1 MPLAVKDLV
10 MDVAITDFAEQR
22 CEVLYSGPSHIPFT
36 IDKDRYKKAENGVR
50 LHLSLMGETRPA
62 LSPLSVDVAADR
74 EYRVYRYDW
83 VVGIGG
89 LGDWDWKSKLRSE
102 ALVVQVVMRPQ
113 ASNIGCTCVAAKLNV
128 LPPSRDTSTWFER
141 HPDII
146 AQLTKRAGGL
156 AEAAGIPFIGSA
168 TKLMADLS
176 NSLVSRSNGKTNWY
190 IYQYVDHVDQAV
202 EWRIKRDVLDEFGPL
217 LRGSLLLAFHGG
229 VQDGTAETGGIRLRL
244 KPLLAFQ
251 RAEHDSADDLKRVSP
266 MAVIKDEKQIELG
279 LSPVRID
286 QVDAGNASHSEMS
299 WG

>member
-1 MPLAVKDLV
+1 HYK
-10 MDVAITDFAEQR
+10 
-22 CEVLYSGPSHIPFT
+22 EV
-36 IDKDRYKKAENGVR
+36 RNVVR
-50 LHLSLMGETRPA
+50 LHLCLMGETRPA

-83 VVGIGG
+83 VVGIRG

-102 ALVVQVVMRPQ
+102 ALVAQVVMRPQ

-146 AQLTKRAGGL
+146 AQLTKA

-190 IYQYVDHVDQAV
+190 IYQYVDHVDQA
-202 EWRIKRDVLDEFGPL
+202 
-217 LRGSLLLAFHGG
+217 
-229 VQDGTAETGGIRLRL
+229 
-244 KPLLAFQ
+244 
-251 RAEHDSADDLKRVSP
+251 
-266 MAVIKDEKQIELG
+266 
-279 LSPVRID
+279 
-286 QVDAGNASHSEMS
+286 
-299 WG
+299 